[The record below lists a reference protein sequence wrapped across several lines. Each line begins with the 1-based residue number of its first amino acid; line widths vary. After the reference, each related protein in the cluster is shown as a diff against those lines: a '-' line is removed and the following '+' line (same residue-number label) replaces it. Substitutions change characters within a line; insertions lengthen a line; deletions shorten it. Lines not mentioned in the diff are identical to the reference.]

1 MEIKTNGDFNKIQIN
16 FSQDK
21 TADGKII
28 KQSIMLN
35 IREDSVQKAY
45 RLYQELMRKIEGD
58 KETVEK
64 PKKKSKK
71 EEKAKKEPEGIET
84 PTCECGNPMVL
95 KNGKFGA
102 FYSCSAYPICRLTR
116 PFVTPEEKKR
126 LESMPADQDL
136 IDVEEVPF

>member
-1 MEIKTNGDFNKIQIN
+1 MKLETNGDYNRIQIN

-21 TADGKII
+21 TADGKVI

-35 IREDSVQKAY
+35 IREESVQKAY
-45 RLYQELMRKIEGD
+45 TLYQELMRRIEGG

-71 EEKAKKEPEGIET
+71 EEEVKKEPEGIET

-95 KNGKFGA
+95 KSGKWGSFW
-102 FYSCSAYPICRLTR
+102 SCSTYPLCRLTK
-116 PFVTPEEKKR
+116 PFLTAKEKKQ
-126 LESMPADQDL
+126 LEDIPCDQD
-136 IDVEEVPF
+136 IMVPTETPF

>member
-1 MEIKTNGDFNKIQIN
+1 MKLETNGDFNRVQIN
-16 FSQDK
+16 YSQDQ
-21 TADGKII
+21 AFDGRVI

-45 RLYQELMRKIEGD
+45 RLYQELMRKIEGG

-95 KNGKFGA
+95 KNGKWGSFW
-102 FYSCSAYPICRLTR
+102 SCSTYPLCRLTK

-126 LESMPADQDL
+126 LESVPADQDL
-136 IDVEEVPF
+136 MEEVPF